1 MDNVRTA
8 VIFTGGHCRT
18 EQLTPEDTRADLVIA
33 ADAGYLTAQR
43 CGVRPDIIAGDFDS
57 SDTPAAAEG
66 VRIVRVPAEKD
77 NTDTM
82 LACDLAVE
90 AGARFIRI
98 LGGTGGR
105 ADHGLSNIFMLEN
118 LRRRG
123 VRAEICDGD
132 NRIRLLENESCTLS
146 RTHYRYFSLLAL
158 TDARATLTGC
168 KYPLTDA
175 PLTRSL
181 PYAVSNEIAGGEA
194 HVTVSGGP
202 VLLLE
207 CGDAP

>member
-1 MDNVRTA
+1 MDNVLTA

-18 EQLTPEDTRADLVIA
+18 DRLSSAELHAPLVIA
-33 ADAGYLTAQR
+33 ADSGRLTAER

-57 SDTPAAAEG
+57 SAPPADTHGA
-66 VRIVRVPAEKD
+66 RLVRVPAEKD
-77 NTDTM
+77 DTDTM
-82 LACDLAVE
+82 LACDLAID

-132 NRIRLLENESCTLS
+132 NRIRLIWNESYTLV

-158 TDARATLTGC
+158 EDARATLTGC
-168 KYPLTDA
+168 KYPITDA

-181 PYAVSNEIAGGEA
+181 PYAVSNEILGEA
-194 HVTVSGGP
+194 AHVSVSGGP